1 MRNVKVVVEYDGADY
16 FGFQYQPG
24 APTIQGELE
33 RVLEKIVKERIT
45 IYGAGRTDTGVH
57 AAGQVFNFRTDCGIP
72 IDRVCIAMN
81 TLLPRGIAA
90 VEACEVENDFH
101 ARHSAR
107 SRLYRYDILNRD
119 TRSALTGRY
128 CWHVRR
134 PLDVESMD
142 RSAQCL
148 LGEHDFSAFEG
159 AGSETR
165 NKVRNMMFVDVKR
178 CGEQVIIELR
188 ANAFLRSMVRN
199 IVGTLVEVGLGKRP
213 ASQVE
218 EILRSRDRCAAGKI
232 APPQGLCLVE
242 VEY

>member
-33 RVLEKIVKERIT
+33 RVLEKIVKERLT
-45 IYGAGRTDTGVH
+45 IYGSGRTDTGVH
-57 AAGQVFNFRTDCGIP
+57 AAGQVINFRTNCGIP

-90 VEACEVENDFH
+90 VEASEVENDFH
-101 ARHSAR
+101 ARHSAK
-107 SRLYRYDILNRD
+107 SRLYRYIILNRD
-119 TRSALTGRY
+119 TRSALIGRY
-128 CWHVRR
+128 CWCVSR
-134 PLDVESMD
+134 PLDVESMN
-142 RSAQCL
+142 RSAQRL

-159 AGSETR
+159 SGSEIKT
-165 NKVRNMMFVDVKR
+165 KVRNMMFVDVKR

-199 IVGTLVEVGLGKRP
+199 IVGTLEEVGLGKRP

-218 EILRSRDRCAAGKI
+218 EILRSRDRCLAGKT